1 MNPIT
6 QPLSVKV
13 FENPTSVYKSI
24 CAVCKKAVSKYK
36 CPRCNVGT
44 CCLNCSKNH
53 KTMFSCDGRKNKT
66 MYVPI
71 NKFDVNQLKQ
81 DYSFL
86 DEVINVA
93 NKCKKV
99 NFEKYRKPLEGRLKQ
114 LRQFCKSKR
123 GIKLLL
129 PPPIFQR
136 YTLNQTMVIR
146 KENNIKWTLEICLM
160 TPYSMLAFT
169 TKSLYSEKMTINE
182 IMKEIYNKKDEM
194 TEDIKLFLLNKTEP
208 QFLNSQIFIKIQR
221 DDLKP
226 IMSIPIP
233 PPIPIGAPKK
243 EEEIYKKGEINS
255 NDGKVSFSVVN
266 NTLTLEDALN
276 NSVVYGYPT
285 FVLIIEGL
293 DISCSNPLVCLKK
306 KL

>member
-13 FENPTSVYKSI
+13 IENPTSVYKSI

-36 CPRCNVGT
+36 CPRCSIGT

-66 MYVPI
+66 MYVPMA
-71 NKFDVNQLKQ
+71 KFDVHQLKQ

-93 NKCKKV
+93 NKVKKV
-99 NFEKYRKPLEGRLKQ
+99 NYEKYRKPLEGRLKQ

-146 KENNIKWTLEICLM
+146 KENNIKWTLEICFV
-160 TPYSMLAFT
+160 TPYSMLSFT
-169 TKSLYSEKMTINE
+169 SKSLYTEKLTINE
-182 IMKEIYNKKDEM
+182 ILKEVYSKKDEM
-194 TEDIKLFLLNKTEP
+194 TEDIRLFLLNKTEV
-208 QFLNSQIFIKIQR
+208 QFLNSQIYIKMQR

-226 IMSIPIP
+226 IIS
-233 PPIPIGAPKK
+233 PPIPVAPAK
-243 EEEIYKKGEINS
+243 EEQIYKKGEIATS
-255 NDGKVSFSVVN
+255 DGKINFSLVN
-266 NTLTLEDALN
+266 GSQTLEDVLN

-293 DISCSNPLVCLKK
+293 DVSCTNPLACLKK